1 MSNSAWRWEMTENL
15 MDGLFRQ
22 MNRCRE
28 LIAVYGQIGP
38 EGAFA
43 RAAIQHDITTAEK
56 AIAGGDIAEMI
67 RAYKALESCQ

>member
-1 MSNSAWRWEMTENL
+1 MAENL

-38 EGAFA
+38 AGAFA
-43 RAAIQHDITTAEK
+43 RAAIQHDITNAEK
-56 AIAGGDIAEMI
+56 AIAGGDVTKMVA
-67 RAYKALESCQ
+67 AYKALESCE